1 MYQTIAEL
9 DIVHLLPDSV
19 ANQIAAGE
27 VIQRPASVIKELVE
41 NAVDA
46 GAGNID
52 VYVQDAGRTCIQV
65 IDDGK
70 GMSETDARLAFER
83 HATSKITRA
92 EDLFTLRTMGFR
104 GEALPSIVAVAQV
117 TLQTRTLDAEL
128 GTRLEIEGGKVLR
141 QEPCVCAV
149 GANFEVRNLFFNI
162 PARRKFLKSNHTE
175 LNNIMQEFE
184 RIALVNYSVFFSL
197 TVDGTPSMRLMASNL
212 RRRIVD
218 VFGKKIGDD
227 LVAVDV
233 NTTLVNITGF
243 VGRPEASRK
252 KGAHQ
257 YFFVNGR
264 YMRHAYF
271 AKAVAEAFNGLIPEG
286 EQIPFFLY
294 LTVDP
299 ANIDVNISPTKTEV
313 KFENEPSVWQIIN
326 AGIRESLGKFYAV
339 PTIDFDN
346 AQTTEIP
353 VMDTS
358 RSNVAPP
365 KITVDPSYNPFVAAG
380 SPQADGFSGGDPS
393 LRPAGNTSYRPAGI
407 MPSRPG
413 GDGFQHSRASAA
425 DWTKLYDRLAPGAD
439 APQERQMEMFDDVLP
454 ADGDEIGGQHF
465 QFKGQYIISA
475 TRSGLMIIDQHRAH
489 VRVLYD
495 RYMAQMDRQENVTQG
510 LLFPELLT
518 LPPSDAQT
526 LESIMDDV
534 RLLGFDLSSIGG
546 GSYSINGLPSGI
558 DGLVP
563 QVLIKNILDSVRQGG
578 QPGMAEQKHRI
589 ALSLARA
596 AAIVEGQVLSQPEM
610 DTLMSDLFK
619 CNNPNHTPDGKVIIA
634 LLKQSNIAKMFS

>member
-1 MYQTIAEL
+1 M

-83 HATSKITRA
+83 HATSKITCA

-117 TLQTRTLDAEL
+117 TLQTRTLDSEL
-128 GTRLEIEGGKVLR
+128 GTRLEIEGGKVLA

-184 RIALVNYSVFFSL
+184 RIALVNYSVAFSL
-197 TVDGTPSMRLMASNL
+197 TVDGTTTVRLMASNL
-212 RRRIVD
+212 RQRIVD
-218 VFGKKIGDD
+218 VFGKKVGED

-233 NTTLVNITGF
+233 NTTLVNIAGF

-252 KGAHQ
+252 KGARQ

-264 YMRHAYF
+264 YMRHPYF
-271 AKAVAEAFNGLIPEG
+271 AKAVAEAFNDLVPEG
-286 EQIPFFLY
+286 EQVPFFLY
-294 LTVDP
+294 LTIDP

-313 KFENEPSVWQIIN
+313 KFENEPAIWQIIN
-326 AGIRESLGKFYAV
+326 AGIRESLGRFYAI

-353 VMDTS
+353 VMDAS
-358 RSNVAPP
+358 RCDVEPP
-365 KITVDPSYNPFVAAG
+365 KVTIDMSYNPFAASESTTSG
-380 SPQADGFSGGDPS
+380 VVPSFSPGYKMPLHADTMTA
-393 LRPAGNTSYRPAGI
+393 RPK
-407 MPSRPG
+407 
-413 GDGFQHSRASAA
+413 ASAT
-425 DWTKLYDRLAPGAD
+425 DWTRLYDGLATTVETR
-439 APQERQMEMFDDVLP
+439 QEQQMDMFEGERSL
-454 ADGDEIGGQHF
+454 DEDEVGGQHF
-465 QFKGQYIISA
+465 QFRGQYIISA

-489 VRVLYD
+489 MRVLYD
-495 RYMAQMDRQENVTQG
+495 RYILQMDRQENVTQG

-518 LPPSDAQT
+518 LSPSDAQA
-526 LESIMDDV
+526 LDGIMEELH
-534 RLLGFDLSSIGG
+534 RIGFDLTSIGG

-563 QVLIKNILDSVRQGG
+563 QTLIKNIIASVRQGA
-578 QPGMAEQKHRI
+578 QPGLHDHKHRI
-589 ALSLARA
+589 ALSLAKA
-596 AAIVEGQVLSQPEM
+596 AAIVEGQVLTQQEM
-610 DTLMSDLFK
+610 DMLMSELFK
-619 CNNPNHTPDGKVIIA
+619 SSNPNLTPDGKVIIA
-634 LLKQSNIAKMFS
+634 LLKQANIAKMFS

>member
-1 MYQTIAEL
+1 M

-46 GAGNID
+46 GAGSID

-83 HATSKITRA
+83 HATSKITCA

-117 TLQTRTLDAEL
+117 TLQTRTVDSEL
-128 GTRLEIEGGKVLR
+128 GTRLEIEGGKVLG

-184 RIALVNYSVFFSL
+184 RIALVNYSVSFTM
-197 TVDGTPSMRLMASNL
+197 TVDGATSVRLMASNL
-212 RRRIVD
+212 RQRIVD
-218 VFGKKIGDD
+218 VFGKKLGED

-233 NTTLVNITGF
+233 NTTLVNISGF
-243 VGRPEASRK
+243 VGRPESSRK
-252 KGAHQ
+252 KGARQ

-271 AKAVAEAFNGLIPEG
+271 AKAVAEAFNGLVPEG
-286 EQIPFFLY
+286 EQVPFFLY
-294 LTVDP
+294 LVVDP

-313 KFENEPSVWQIIN
+313 KFENEPAIWQIIN
-326 AGIRESLGKFYAV
+326 AGIRESLGKFYAI

-346 AQTTEIP
+346 ARTTEIP
-353 VMDTS
+353 VMDVL
-358 RSNVAPP
+358 RGNVEPP
-365 KITVDPSYNPFVAAG
+365 KINIDASYNPFTASETTLLKKDPEFSLSDDVSFQSADIG
-380 SPQADGFSGGDPS
+380 SVTANKD
-393 LRPAGNTSYRPAGI
+393 RTSF
-407 MPSRPG
+407 MSS
-413 GDGFQHSRASAA
+413 HSKASTV
-425 DWTKLYDRLAPGAD
+425 DWTSLYEGLVPNAEIRQD
-439 APQERQMEMFDDVLP
+439 RQMTMFENEMSMEEE
-454 ADGDEIGGQHF
+454 EIGGQHF

-495 RYMAQMDRQENVTQG
+495 RYMSQMSKQENVTQG

-518 LPPSDAQT
+518 LSLSDAQV
-526 LESIMDDV
+526 LDSMMDD
-534 RLLGFDLSSIGG
+534 LHCIGFDLSSIGG
-546 GSYSINGLPSGI
+546 GSYSINGLPSGM

-563 QVLIKNILDSVRQGG
+563 QVLIKNILGSVNQGF
-578 QPGMAEQKHRI
+578 QSGMSEYRHRI
-589 ALSLARA
+589 ALSLAKS
-596 AAIVEGQVLSQPEM
+596 AAIVEGQVLTQQEM
-610 DTLMSDLFK
+610 DVLMSDLFK
-619 CNNPNHTPDGKVIIA
+619 SSNPNLTPDGNVIIA
-634 LLKQSNIAKMFS
+634 LLKQSNITKMFS

>member
-1 MYQTIAEL
+1 M

-117 TLQTRTLDAEL
+117 SLQTRTVDSEL
-128 GTRLEIEGGKVLR
+128 GTRMEIEGGRVLG

-184 RIALVNYSVFFSL
+184 RIALVNYSVSFTM
-197 TVDGTPSMRLMASNL
+197 TVDGTTSVRLMASNL
-212 RRRIVD
+212 RQRIVD
-218 VFGKKIGDD
+218 VFGKKVGED
-227 LVAVDV
+227 LVSVDV
-233 NTTLVNITGF
+233 NTTLVNINGF
-243 VGRPEASRK
+243 VGRPESSRK
-252 KGAHQ
+252 KGARQ

-271 AKAVAEAFNGLIPEG
+271 AKAVADAFNGLVPEG

-313 KFENEPSVWQIIN
+313 KFENEPAIWQIIN
-326 AGIRESLGKFYAV
+326 AGIRESLGKFYAI

-353 VMDTS
+353 VMDVS
-358 RSNVAPP
+358 RSNVEPP
-365 KITVDPSYNPFVAAG
+365 KINIDASYNPFTATENSPLEKG
-380 SPQADGFSGGDPS
+380 STSFS
-393 LRPAGNTSYRPAGI
+393 RVEV
-407 MPSRPG
+407 PSR
-413 GDGFQHSRASAA
+413 SSTSA
-425 DWTKLYDRLAPGAD
+425 DWTKLYEGLVPNAEPR
-439 APQERQMEMFDDVLP
+439 QEQQMDMFEDDMSMEEE
-454 ADGDEIGGQHF
+454 EIGGQHF

-489 VRVLYD
+489 VRILYD
-495 RYMAQMDRQENVTQG
+495 RYMSQMSRQENVSQG

-518 LPPSDAQT
+518 LSPSDAQV
-526 LESIMDDV
+526 LDNMMDDLH
-534 RLLGFDLSSIGG
+534 RIGFDLSSIGG

-563 QVLIKNILDSVRQGG
+563 QVLIKNILDSVHQGA
-578 QPGMAEQKHRI
+578 QTVISDHRHRI
-589 ALSLARA
+589 ALSLAKA
-596 AAIVEGQVLSQPEM
+596 AAIVEGQVLTQQEM
-610 DTLMSDLFK
+610 DVLMSDLFK
-619 CNNPNHTPDGKVIIA
+619 SSNPNLTPDGKVIIA
-634 LLKQSNIAKMFS
+634 LLKQSNISKMFT